1 MARGIKDKV
10 AILGMGCSKFG
21 ERWDAGAEELMLEAC
36 AAFEET
42 FSEDCL
48 WDQKPMTVT
57 TGPAEAV
64 RFMRRTR
71 KLMGLDRI
79 EVELLSI
86 VAANGVVHTQRVD
99 SLYARSGALLA
110 RAPVAG
116 VLHLRDG
123 KIVQWK
129 EYFDAGSFVADSVRQ
144 GLRRIAG
151 GLRR

>member
-1 MARGIKDKV
+1 VSNAADIALVRR
-10 AILGMGCSKFG
+10 FF
-21 ERWDAGAEELMLEAC
+21 ERWSVSFEETC

-57 TGPAEAV
+57 TGPDEAV
-64 RFMRRTR
+64 RFLRRTR
-71 KLMGLDRI
+71 KLMGLERI
-79 EVELLSI
+79 EVELLSV
-86 VAANGVVHTQRVD
+86 VAAGGVVHTQRVD

-129 EYFDAGSFVADSVRQ
+129 EYFDAGLFVADTVRQ

-151 GLRR
+151 SLRL